1 MSGKKNK
8 QTERYAKPVNHGPLP
23 TFDPKPAARLA
34 ASIIKR
40 ARATCALIGR
50 VAMWAYLPPEQQE
63 FTKDLDLAVPAEFIA
78 AVEAEVRGR
87 KLSHRQLSI
96 GGVDVRHGDLKVDF
110 IDRRVHCA
118 ALFREAVQAA
128 QRAGRRLSVGRVKLP
143 LVPVEY
149 LVAMKMVS
157 GEPKDDR
164 DVKRLLEHVEM
175 NYAAARRIV
184 ELHLGP
190 LTADRL
196 DVFAR
201 EAGRPEV
208 PRRRTYE
215 S

>member
-1 MSGKKNK
+1 VAGRKKA
-8 QTERYAKPVNHGPLP
+8 RYAEPVNPGPLP
-23 TFDPKPAARLA
+23 SFDPKPAARLA
-34 ASIIKR
+34 ASIIKQSR
-40 ARATCALIGR
+40 ASCALIGR
-50 VAMWAYLPPEQQE
+50 VAMWAYLPPDQQE

-78 AVEAEVRGR
+78 AVEAAVRDR
-87 KLSHRQLSI
+87 KLPHRQLAI
-96 GGVDVRHGDLKVDF
+96 GGVGVRHGELKIDF
-110 IDRRVHCA
+110 IDRRLYCA

-128 QRAGRRLSVGRVKLP
+128 HKTGRTLSVGRVRLP

-164 DVKRLLEHVEM
+164 DAKRLLEHVELD
-175 NYAAARRIV
+175 YTAVRRIV
-184 ELHLGP
+184 RKHLGP

-208 PRRRTYE
+208 PRRRKYE

>member
-1 MSGKKNK
+1 MSGRKKE
-8 QTERYAKPVNHGPLP
+8 ERYGEPVNHGPLP
-23 TFDPKPAARLA
+23 TFDPKPAARVA

-40 ARATCALIGR
+40 ARASCAIIGR
-50 VAMWAYLPPEQQE
+50 VAMWAYLPPEHQE
-63 FTKDLDLAVPAEFIA
+63 FTKDLDIAVPAEHIA
-78 AVEAEVRGR
+78 AVEAEVRHR
-87 KLSHRQLSI
+87 KLPHRQLSI
-96 GGVDVRHGDLKVDF
+96 GGVGVRQGDLKVDF

-118 ALFREAVQAA
+118 ALFREAVEAA
-128 QRAGRRLSVGRVKLP
+128 HRAGRRLSVGRTNLP

-164 DVKRLLEHVEM
+164 DAKRLLQHLKM

-184 ELHLGP
+184 ERHLGP

-201 EAGRPEV
+201 ESGRPEV
-208 PRRRTYE
+208 PRRRKYE

>member
-1 MSGKKNK
+1 MKK
-8 QTERYAKPVNHGPLP
+8 TDTARYGKPVNHGPLP

-34 ASIIKR
+34 ASIIKQ
-40 ARATCALIGR
+40 ARAICALIGR

-78 AVEAEVRGR
+78 AIEASIQQR
-87 KLSHRQLSI
+87 KLPHRQLSI
-96 GGVDVRHGDLKVDF
+96 GGIGVRHGDLKIDF

-118 ALFREAVQAA
+118 AMFREAVQAA
-128 QRAGRRLSVGRVKLP
+128 QGSGRQLRVGRTNLP

-164 DVKRLLEHVEM
+164 DVKRLLEHVAM
-175 NYAAARRIV
+175 NYATARRIV
-184 ELHLGP
+184 EQHLGP
-190 LTADRL
+190 VTADRL

-208 PRRRTYE
+208 PRRRKYE

>member
-1 MSGKKNK
+1 M
-8 QTERYAKPVNHGPLP
+8 
-23 TFDPKPAARLA
+23 
-34 ASIIKR
+34 
-40 ARATCALIGR
+40 ALGLQGNI
-50 VAMWAYLPPEQQE
+50 EQQE
-63 FTKDLDLAVPAEFIA
+63 FTKDLDLAVPIEFSA
-78 AVEAEVRGR
+78 AVEAEVRHR
-87 KLSHRQLSI
+87 KLPYRQLSI
-96 GGVDVRHGDLKVDF
+96 GGVGVRHDDLKIDF

-118 ALFREAVQAA
+118 ALFRDAVQAA
-128 QRAGRRLSVGRVKLP
+128 QREGHTLSVGQARLP

-175 NYAAARRIV
+175 NYAAARKIV
-184 ELHLGP
+184 ERHLGP

-208 PRRRTYE
+208 PRRRKYE